1 MDYPAEA
8 KFYVRLS
15 FVNPKAGQEEKVSQ
29 FTDDLIQFHSTQPG
43 FVRGYK
49 LLSRDP
55 MDPQGRIGRLT
66 VWASEEDA
74 DHAANAQHV
83 LAVRSELLQIIEEGS
98 NVARSFAAFDPQ
110 IAKAVSGS

>member
-8 KFYVRLS
+8 TFYVRLS
-15 FVNPKAGQEEKVSQ
+15 FANPKEGQEENVSEL
-29 FTDDLIQFHSTQPG
+29 TDDLIQFHSTQPG

-55 MDPQGRIGRLT
+55 KDPQGGIARLT
-66 VWASEEDA
+66 VWATEEDA
-74 DHAANAQHV
+74 DRAANAQHV

-110 IAKAVSGS
+110 IAKAVSGG